1 MSESAG
7 QRSRDVQTRRRE
19 MSEMDKLINTFG
31 FLLPTNMK
39 EFTMV
44 DYLDF
49 FAILTA
55 AVLLLYYFSKT
66 KTFQKL
72 IKKIEWLF

>member
-1 MSESAG
+1 MYKQGEEMSAGDKLMSE
-7 QRSRDVQTRRRE
+7 
-19 MSEMDKLINTFG
+19 FG
-31 FLLPTNMK
+31 FLLPTNIR

-44 DYLDF
+44 DYLEF
-49 FAILTA
+49 FAILAA
-55 AVLLLYYFSKT
+55 AVLLLHCFSKT

>member
-1 MSESAG
+1 MFKQGEA
-7 QRSRDVQTRRRE
+7 
-19 MSEMDKLINTFG
+19 MSEMDKLIDAFG

-39 EFTMV
+39 EFTTV
-44 DYLDF
+44 DYLEF
-49 FAILTA
+49 FAISAA

-72 IKKIEWLF
+72 FKKIEWLF